1 MEPLPPMPSSTEPE
15 QEGSPSTQPTTSSS
29 FVTTEATEAPIILAT
44 SEAPSESVDYDDAN
58 IPPRVDRRMQK
69 NAVTAGKAFVIKVE
83 ENVFY
88 DEEDKTN
95 LSLELLDKN
104 KQPIPSTSWIRFN
117 SLKREI
123 YGLPLESDV
132 SQYEFK
138 LRATDSFGDSVE
150 ENVDI
155 IVQQHKSYRSANHEI
170 YIQVKLEKNYESPV
184 DWEIRLV
191 RGIIEAL
198 DDGSTGSVVVR
209 EVRPNKYESNM
220 FTFVYTNDTL
230 PKDHCPKN
238 ELDDLMARLTKPL
251 LNDAMKREITVRN
264 VEKDLIGSCQERT
277 PPKTHVVPTN
287 TKNFPPTVRNPVD
300 QVRAFVGQLLVY
312 EVPKDTFYDPE
323 DFTDLKLTLLN
334 GDRSKLDPNHWLQF
348 DAKNREFYGV
358 PGPHDKS
365 QQYILVAEDKN
376 GLTTND
382 ALMVEVNHGTFKR
395 DHSAA
400 FEYQLDIGH
409 DQFNVASTK
418 RKFIEGVARVFED
431 SDTSHI
437 LFKMAKKLQYAG
449 RTSVVLQNRTL
460 YRENRE
466 CPSAEVERLRSVLLR
481 QDRSVR
487 DEVKDTIGNDF
498 NVLKITVAPT
508 GKFHVDFYIRAMILN
523 LYVSQEAALVAIRIT
538 TRKKSPLALMIR
550 KLQ

>member
-1 MEPLPPMPSSTEPE
+1 M
-15 QEGSPSTQPTTSSS
+15 
-29 FVTTEATEAPIILAT
+29 
-44 SEAPSESVDYDDAN
+44 
-58 IPPRVDRRMQK
+58 
-69 NAVTAGKAFVIKVE
+69 IKVE
-83 ENVFY
+83 DNVFY
-88 DEEDKTN
+88 DVEDKNN
-95 LSLELLDKN
+95 LTLELLDKD
-104 KQPIPSTSWIRFN
+104 KAPISSTSWIRFN
-117 SLKREI
+117 SAKREI

-132 SQYEFK
+132 SRYEFK
-138 LRATDSFGDSVE
+138 LRATDSAGDSVE

-155 IVQQHKSYRSANHEI
+155 TVQQHKSYRSANHEI

-191 RGIIEAL
+191 RGIVEAL

-220 FTFVYTNDTL
+220 FTFVFTNDSL

-238 ELDDLMARLTKPL
+238 ELDELMTKLTKPA
-251 LNDAMKREITVRN
+251 LNEAMKREIIVRN

-277 PPKTHVVPTN
+277 PPKINVTPKN
-287 TKNFPPTVRNPVD
+287 EQNFPPTVRNPVD
-300 QVRAFVGQLLVY
+300 QVAAYVGQLLVY
-312 EVPKDTFYDPE
+312 EVPRDTFYDPE
-323 DFTDLKLTLLN
+323 DQTELKLSLLN

-358 PGPHDKS
+358 PGPHDQS
-365 QQYILVAEDKN
+365 QQYILVAEDKS

-382 ALMVEVNHGTFKR
+382 ALIIEVKLGTFKR
-395 DHSAA
+395 DHGAA

-409 DQFNVASTK
+409 DQFNTASTK
-418 RKFIEGVARVFED
+418 RKFIEGIARVFQD
-431 SDTSHI
+431 DDTSQI

-460 YRENRE
+460 YRENRA
-466 CPSAEVERLRSVLLR
+466 CPSAEIEKLRNILLR

-487 DEVKDTIGNDF
+487 DEVKETIGNDF

-508 GKFHVDFYIRAMILN
+508 GLLSLSFKM
-523 LYVSQEAALVAIRIT
+523 
-538 TRKKSPLALMIR
+538 KSF
-550 KLQ
+550 

>member
-1 MEPLPPMPSSTEPE
+1 MQPSSVTAEPE
-15 QEGSPSTQPTTSSS
+15 QEASASTQTPVE
-29 FVTTEATEAPIILAT
+29 VTTESPIILVT
-44 SEAPSESVDYDDAN
+44 SEAPSESIDYDDSN
-58 IPPRVDRRMQK
+58 VPPRVDRRMPK
-69 NAVTAGKAFVIKVE
+69 SAVTAGKPFSIKVE
-83 ENVFY
+83 DNVFY

-95 LSLELLDKN
+95 LNLELLDKN
-104 KQPIPSTSWIRFN
+104 KQPIAPTSWIRFN
-117 SLKREI
+117 AAKREI

-132 SQYEFK
+132 SRYEFK

-155 IVQQHKSYRSANHEI
+155 TVQQHKSSRSANHEI

-191 RGIIEAL
+191 RGIVEAL

-220 FTFVYTNDTL
+220 FTFVYTNETL
-230 PKDHCPKN
+230 PKDHCPKD
-238 ELDDLMARLTKPL
+238 ELDDLMARLTKPA

-264 VEKDLIGSCQERT
+264 VEKDLIGACQERT

-323 DFTDLKLTLLN
+323 DFTDLSLTLLN
-334 GDRSKLDPNHWLQF
+334 GDRSKLDAGHWLQF
-348 DAKNREFYGV
+348 DAKHREFYGV

-400 FEYQLDIGH
+400 FEWQLDIAH
-409 DQFNVASTK
+409 DQFNVPATK
-418 RKFIEGVARVFED
+418 RKFIEGVARVFKD
-431 SDTSHI
+431 SDTSLI

-449 RTSVVLQNRTL
+449 RTAVILQNRTL
-460 YRENRE
+460 YRESRE
-466 CPSAEVERLRSVLLR
+466 CPTTDIEKLRSVLLR

-508 GKFHVDFYIRAMILN
+508 GLFKRV
-523 LYVSQEAALVAIRIT
+523 
-538 TRKKSPLALMIR
+538 
-550 KLQ
+550 